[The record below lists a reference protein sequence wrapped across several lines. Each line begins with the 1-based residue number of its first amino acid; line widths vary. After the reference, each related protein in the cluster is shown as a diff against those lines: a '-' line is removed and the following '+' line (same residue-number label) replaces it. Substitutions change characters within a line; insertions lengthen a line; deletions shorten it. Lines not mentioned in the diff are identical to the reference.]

1 MKPARFTYEA
11 PTTVAGALAALAAR
25 PEDAK
30 VIAGGQS
37 LAPMLNM
44 RLAQPAHLID
54 INGLAELE
62 GVRVQ
67 DDHLVVGALMR
78 QAELARHALVVEHAP
93 MLAHAAGTIG
103 HYAIRQRGTLG
114 GSLAH
119 ADPAAQLPLV
129 ALALDASMEIASA
142 RRRRM
147 VPASEFFVS
156 IFTTALQPDELLTA
170 VHIPLSRQ
178 PEGWGF
184 RLFARR
190 AGDFALMLVACRLIE
205 TVGETD
211 GQTGGRTA
219 CTRLVIGGI
228 AAKPVCADD
237 RLAPGPGDADWI
249 SRTANA
255 VAADAEIEESERIS
269 SMFRRELLAA
279 CAQGALGDA
288 MERLR

>member
-67 DDHLVVGALMR
+67 GGHLVVGALTR
-78 QAELARHALVVEHAP
+78 HADLARHALVAEHAP

-129 ALALDASMEIASA
+129 ALTLDASMEIASA
-142 RRRRM
+142 NRSRI

-156 IFTTALQPDELLTA
+156 IFTTALQSDELLTA
-170 VHIPLSRQ
+170 VHIPLPSQ

-190 AGDFALMLVACRLIE
+190 AGDFALVLVACRLVE
-205 TVGETD
+205 A
-211 GQTGGRTA
+211 GGRTA
-219 CTRLVIGGI
+219 CARLALGGI
-228 AAKPVCADD
+228 ATKPVCADD
-237 RLAPGPGDADWI
+237 SLAPGPGDADWI
-249 SRTANA
+249 SRTADA
-255 VAADAEIEESERIS
+255 VAAEAEIEQSERIDGT
-269 SMFRRELLAA
+269 FRRELLAA
-279 CAQGALGDA
+279 CTRGALGDA